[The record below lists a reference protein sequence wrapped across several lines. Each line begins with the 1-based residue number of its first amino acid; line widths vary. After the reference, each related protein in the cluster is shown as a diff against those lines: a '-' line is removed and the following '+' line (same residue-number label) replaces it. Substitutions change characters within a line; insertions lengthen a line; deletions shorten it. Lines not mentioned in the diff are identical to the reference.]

1 MCSKTGDAAL
11 VRGIEE
17 TLTMTPPAAAQ
28 HVRQRRVA
36 AIHHAD
42 QIRLD

>member
-1 MCSKTGDAAL
+1 VAK
-11 VRGIEE
+11 GIGTRLPVEE

-36 AIHHAD
+36 AIHYAD